1 MKLETDS
8 FGAFQSFSKY
18 RIVTE
23 HVNTGTSEL
32 ITIHYKGYD
41 TLKQI
46 TIYHIRYDTL
56 EQITIYNTLN

>member
-8 FGAFQSFSKY
+8 FGALQSSSKY
-18 RIVTE
+18 RTVTE

-41 TLKQI
+41 TLEQI
-46 TIYHIRYDTL
+46 TIYHIRYDT
-56 EQITIYNTLN
+56 